1 MTVCTVNVVRGI
13 CNPPENKSLRNN
25 YLFLFIISSA
35 LIVIDQYTKFMV
47 TLHIPLNYSVKV
59 VEGFFNLTHIRN
71 SGVAF
76 GIFADQ
82 QSELKPYLLIFVSVI
97 AIIAILAIFDQTG
110 KEKRLVRT
118 GLILIFSGAIGNLID
133 RILHKE
139 VIDFIDFFIE
149 NQHWPAFNV
158 ADSCI
163 TIGVMFMAA
172 DMFVGDK
179 PSNPSS
185 DTV

>member
-1 MTVCTVNVVRGI
+1 M
-13 CNPPENKSLRNN
+13 RNN
-25 YLFLFIISSA
+25 YLFLFITSSA

-163 TIGVMFMAA
+163 TIGVMFMVA

>member
-1 MTVCTVNVVRGI
+1 M
-13 CNPPENKSLRNN
+13 RNN
-25 YLFLFIISSA
+25 YLFLFIISST

-47 TLHIPLNYSVKV
+47 TLHIPLNYSVRV

-76 GIFADQ
+76 GIFSGQ
-82 QSELKPYLLIFVSVI
+82 QSELKPYLLIFVSVV
-97 AIIAILAIFDQTG
+97 AIVAILAIFHQTG

-133 RILHKE
+133 RVIHKE
-139 VIDFIDFFIE
+139 VIDFIDFFID

-163 TIGVMFMAA
+163 TIGVLFMTV
-172 DMFVGDK
+172 DIFFGVK
-179 PSNPSS
+179 PSSPSA

>member
-1 MTVCTVNVVRGI
+1 MR
-13 CNPPENKSLRNN
+13 NK
-25 YLFLFIISSA
+25 YLFLFVISSA

-76 GIFADQ
+76 GIFSEQ
-82 QSELKPYLLIFVSVI
+82 NSELKPYLLIFVS
-97 AIIAILAIFDQTG
+97 IIAIMAILVIFHQTG
-110 KEKRLVRT
+110 KDKRMVQT
-118 GLILIFSGAIGNLID
+118 GLVLVFSGAIGNLID
-133 RILHKE
+133 RVLHKE
-139 VIDFIDFFIE
+139 VIDFIDFFVE

-163 TIGVMFMAA
+163 TIGVMLMAV
-172 DMFVGDK
+172 DMLVNHE
-179 PSNPSS
+179 PSNPP
-185 DTV
+185 TA